1 MDLADVRSKPGNMTE
16 SLKSQELVTT
26 VTNFTRSWSERRLK
40 SSVLVRSCL
49 RSTYISKSSP
59 NLRWV
64 SGDTLWRWW
73 RESLSLRGH
82 RHNWPGSGYHSE
94 ERVIKGHPHTSYPPP
109 APLALQCIGREASTR
124 QAAGRFFLENLT
136 PRDFSTLAQ
145 LAPPVVKAQIR
156 CPVCLESPFWFL
168 VVVVPFFRYEQ
179 LRIFEEIL

>member
-1 MDLADVRSKPGNMTE
+1 MDLADVRSKPVYMTE

-40 SSVLVRSCL
+40 SSVLVRICL

-94 ERVIKGHPHTSYPPP
+94 ERVIKGRPHTSYPPP
-109 APLALQCIGREASTR
+109 APLALQCIGREASTQTSSR
-124 QAAGRFFLENLT
+124 KVLSGESDTQGLLYSSPAGSSCGEGTDKVPCVLGVSILVSSRGCSFF
-136 PRDFSTLAQ
+136 
-145 LAPPVVKAQIR
+145 
-156 CPVCLESPFWFL
+156 
-168 VVVVPFFRYEQ
+168 
-179 LRIFEEIL
+179 